1 MQVMESLV
9 TIEWLSDHL
18 GDTGLRVFDCSR
30 FLDMRIGHEKSGRPA
45 YDREHIPGAAFLEL
59 QDDLSD
65 PEAEFSY
72 TPLPAGALAAAF
84 GRLGIGDETHV
95 VLYDNSG
102 SMWAAW
108 VWWLLWSVGFD
119 RAALLSGGVAEWREA
134 GHPVTDQTTEYRSA
148 ALTPAPRPRAL
159 ADKDE
164 VLAATGNP
172 TVRVIDVLPPESY
185 EGLFAMYDRPGHIAS
200 AVNEPMGAIS
210 GDGFSLKS
218 TEEIQS
224 GLGGSPDQR
233 AITYC
238 GGGIAASA
246 AAFAM
251 VRAGYTDV
259 AIYPGSLEEWTKD
272 PALPMVTGPDARA
285 R

>member
-1 MQVMESLV
+1 MRLMESLV
-9 TIEWLSDHL
+9 TITWLADHLSDTDL
-18 GDTGLRVFDCSR
+18 LVFDCSR
-30 FLDMRIGHEKSGRPA
+30 LLDMAIGQEKSGRPA

-65 PEAEFSY
+65 PKAEFSY

-84 GRLGIGDETHV
+84 SRLGIGDENHV

-108 VWWLLWSVGFD
+108 VWWLLRSIGFD
-119 RAALLSGGVAEWREA
+119 RAALLTGGVAEWREA
-134 GHPVTDQTTEYRSA
+134 GHPVTDQATEYPPA
-148 ALTPAPRPRAL
+148 TLTPVPRPGAL

-164 VLAATGNP
+164 VLAATEDP
-172 TVRVIDVLPPESY
+172 AVRIIDVLPPESY

-200 AVNEPMGAIS
+200 AINEPMAFITEG
-210 GDGFSLKS
+210 GFSLKS
-218 TEEIQS
+218 TEEIES
-224 GLGGSPDQR
+224 GLGGSPGQR

-238 GGGIAASA
+238 GGGIAAA
-246 AAFAM
+246 ASAFAM

-272 PALPMVTGPDARA
+272 PALPMVEGPDPT
-285 R
+285 

>member
-1 MQVMESLV
+1 MESLV
-9 TIEWLSDHL
+9 TIEWLADHL
-18 GDTGLRVFDCSR
+18 GDTGLLVFDCSR
-30 FLDMRIGHEKSGRPA
+30 FVDMTIGHEKSGRPA

-65 PEAEFSY
+65 PEAGLSY

-108 VWWLLWSVGFD
+108 AWWLLWSVGFD
-119 RAALLSGGVAEWREA
+119 RAALLPGGVAEWREA
-134 GHPVTDQTTEYRSA
+134 GHAVTGQTTEYPSA
-148 ALTPAPRPRAL
+148 TLTPAPRPGAL
-159 ADKDE
+159 ADKEE

-172 TVRVIDVLPPESY
+172 TVRIIDVLPPESY

-200 AVNEPMGAIS
+200 AINEPMGAIS

-218 TEEIQS
+218 TEEIES

-246 AAFAM
+246 SAFAM

-272 PALPMVTGPDARA
+272 PALPMVAGPDPT
-285 R
+285 

>member
-1 MQVMESLV
+1 MESLV
-9 TIEWLSDHL
+9 TIKWLADHLSDPDL
-18 GDTGLRVFDCSR
+18 LVFDCSR
-30 FLDMRIGHEKSGRPA
+30 FMDMTIGQEKSGRPA
-45 YDREHIPGAAFLEL
+45 YDREHIVGASFLEL

-65 PEAEFSY
+65 PEAELSY

-108 VWWLLWSVGFD
+108 AWWLLRSVGFD
-119 RAALLSGGVAEWREA
+119 RAALLPGGVAEWREA
-134 GHPVTDQTTEYRSA
+134 GHPVTDQTTEYPPA
-148 ALTPAPRPRAL
+148 TLTPAPRPGTL

-164 VLAATGNP
+164 VLAATEEP
-172 TVRVIDVLPPESY
+172 TVRIIDVLPPESY
-185 EGLFAMYDRPGHIAS
+185 QGLFAMYDRPGHIAS
-200 AVNEPMGAIS
+200 AINEPMAAIS

-218 TEEIQS
+218 TAEIES

-238 GGGIAASA
+238 GAGIAASA
-246 AAFAM
+246 SAFAM
-251 VRAGYTDV
+251 VHAGYTDV

-272 PALPMVTGPDARA
+272 PALPMVAGPDTT
-285 R
+285 

>member
-1 MQVMESLV
+1 MESLV
-9 TIEWLSDHL
+9 TIKWLADHL
-18 GDTGLRVFDCSR
+18 RDPDLLVFDSSR
-30 FLDMRIGHEKSGRPA
+30 FVDMAIGHEKSGRPA

-65 PEAEFSY
+65 PEAELTY
-72 TPLPAGALAAAF
+72 TPLPVGALAAAF
-84 GRLGIGDETHV
+84 GRLGIGNENRV
-95 VLYDNSG
+95 VLYDNAG

-108 VWWLLWSVGFD
+108 AWWLLRSVGFD
-119 RAALLSGGVAEWREA
+119 RAALLPNGVVDWREA
-134 GHPVTDQTTEYRSA
+134 GHPVADQTTEYPLA
-148 ALTPAPRPRAL
+148 TLTPIPRPGVL

-164 VLAATGNP
+164 VLAATEDAN
-172 TVRVIDVLPPESY
+172 VRIIDVLPPESY

-218 TEEIQS
+218 TEEIES
-224 GLGGSPDQR
+224 GLGGLPDQR

-238 GGGIAASA
+238 GGGIAAA
-246 AAFAM
+246 ASAFAM

-272 PALPMVTGPDARA
+272 PALPMVAGPDAT
-285 R
+285 

>member
-1 MQVMESLV
+1 MESLV
-9 TIEWLSDHL
+9 TVEWLADHL
-18 GDTGLRVFDCSR
+18 SDPELLIFDCSR
-30 FLDMRIGHEKSGRPA
+30 FLDMTIGQEKSGRPA
-45 YDREHIPGAAFLEL
+45 YDREHIVGAAFLEL

-65 PEAEFSY
+65 PEAEFTY
-72 TPLPAGALAAAF
+72 TPLPAEALTAAF
-84 GRLGIGDETHV
+84 SRLGIGDETHV
-95 VLYDNSG
+95 VFYDNSG

-108 VWWLLWSVGFD
+108 AWWLLRSVGFD
-119 RAALLSGGVAEWREA
+119 RAALLPAGVAEWREA
-134 GHPVTDQTTEYRSA
+134 GHPVTDQTTKYPPA
-148 ALTPAPRPRAL
+148 TLTPDPRPGAF

-164 VLAATGNP
+164 VLAATEEP
-172 TVRVIDVLPPESY
+172 TVRIIDVLPPESY

-218 TEEIQS
+218 TEEIEA

-238 GGGIAASA
+238 GGGIAAA
-246 AAFAM
+246 ASAFAM
-251 VRAGYTDV
+251 VSAGYTDV

-272 PALPMVTGPDARA
+272 PALPMEVGPDPT
-285 R
+285 